1 MTTDSSIIRRSLS
14 DPPAFAEL
22 FERHASAIGRFAAQR
37 VGSDGGQDVLSET
50 FLIAFRKR
58 DRFDHAW
65 ESARPWLFG
74 IATRVIRRMTARD
87 ARQWRAIAAS
97 AAVAEAGHAD
107 GASRSDDRIDAG
119 STMRGLADRIAA
131 LPSGD
136 RDVLLLHAWGDLTYE
151 QIGVALGIPVG
162 TVRSRLNRVR
172 RRLRVPELTTTL
184 GEEGNHGRAVEQGA

>member
-22 FERHASAIGRFAAQR
+22 FERHATAIGRFAAQR

-58 DRFDHAW
+58 ARFDHSW
-65 ESARPWLFG
+65 ESARPWLYG
-74 IATRVIRRMTARD
+74 IATRVIRRMAARD
-87 ARQWRAIAAS
+87 AHQWRAIAAS
-97 AAVAEAGHAD
+97 AAVAESGGHDGSARAD
-107 GASRSDDRIDAG
+107 ERLDA
-119 STMRGLADRIAA
+119 TAATRALAHRIAA
-131 LPSGD
+131 LPAGD

-151 QIGVALGIPVG
+151 QIGVALNIPVG

-172 RRLRVPELTTTL
+172 RRLSVPDLATTL
-184 GEEGNHGRAVEQGA
+184 GEEGNHGRTVEQGA